1 MRDTQRPSITYVLAS
16 DVGQDRLGARVRFA
30 YEGETLNDEGV
41 VRHEDGRKEI
51 VLRYGTPSE
60 MTRRKLVTLVRNI
73 VKSAKSSGEKRIIL
87 SLDDLYGRCSSRM
100 VSDPTDLVSLVI
112 TNIEMANYEFVAY
125 KSKPKDG
132 WKFLEEVVFVG
143 TVRFMDGIGHGRL
156 VGNGVNLMRD
166 LGNTPAFDLTP
177 RRLAFEAE
185 LASTGLPVKF
195 RALGVEEMQTLGMGG
210 VLGVGVGSVNKPCF
224 VIMEYMAGPPDE
236 KPIVLVG
243 KGVTFDTGGI
253 SIKPSEGME
262 EMKLDMLGGASVIAA
277 IVTAARLGLKK
288 NVVALVPAVE
298 NMPSGSA
305 IRPGDVLTSLSGK
318 TMEVLN
324 TDAEGRLIL
333 ADALAY
339 AGKFYDPR
347 LVVSVATL
355 TGAACVALGTHA
367 SALFAADD
375 AIAATMTLLAEES
388 GDYVW
393 RMPLW
398 EEYDDEVK
406 GAVGDVRNTGKSGRY
421 GGAIAA
427 AKFLEKASVI
437 THPWAHIDMA
447 PRMTS
452 ADGDHLAKG
461 AAGDPVRLLVRLLER
476 YTA

>member
-1 MRDTQRPSITYVLAS
+1 VRDTQRPSITYVLAS

>member
-1 MRDTQRPSITYVLAS
+1 MLAS

>member
-166 LGNTPAFDLTP
+166 LGNTPAFVLTP